1 VSGVS
6 ASAQRGAVSGVSTMA
21 EGPRCGAPRG
31 GGGTGIR
38 RPSVILRFS
47 AAVLG
52 LAAATAPVAG
62 QVPSPASHFGFEI
75 GTDRRLAD
83 WDQLVAYY
91 EKLAHSS
98 PRVTL
103 DTLGMTTMGRPFV
116 MLTVSS
122 PENHARLDELLS
134 MQQKLADPR
143 RITDDAELEALLRD
157 ARAVALITHA
167 IHSTEVGSAQ
177 TAARLLHRL
186 ASSDDAQT
194 LEILDNVVLLDIP
207 SLNPDGTDWVSEFYM
222 EHVGTPYEGAAPP
235 WLYQF
240 YVGHDNNRDWYAFT
254 QQETQLTIEHAHNV
268 WRPHIV
274 HDIHQM
280 GGNGARIFFPPY
292 IDPVEPNVDPAIV
305 AALNQLG
312 AFMGARLTAEGRP
325 GVVINAIYDAF
336 TPARAYQ
343 HYHGGVRI
351 LSETASAQLGTPV
364 DVPGERVRG
373 GRAYDAATAS
383 WNYPLPW
390 QGGAWGLGDIVDYM
404 ESGAL
409 ALLANAAKNRQFW
422 VENFYRIN
430 RRAVEGWASWPE
442 AWVIPADQA
451 NAVGLSHALRIL
463 TMADVEVHRATAAFT
478 AAGRQF
484 AAGSYVIP
492 MRQPYASFAQ
502 TMLEVQ
508 EYPDLREYPGGPPR
522 RPYDVTAHTLP
533 LLMDVDAVAVEAWDG
548 ARPSVSEPIEQV
560 SWQFELPAALTGS
573 RAPRIGLY
581 KSAQES
587 MEAGWTRWLF
597 DMHELRYDT
606 LKDERMRAG
615 SLRRD
620 YDVIVLQS
628 QSPGSLREGYAP
640 GSLPEQYTGGLGDAG
655 VTALQEFVRAGGR
668 LVAIEEATDFAAQIF
683 ELPVAS
689 AVEDLPPQD
698 FYVPGSIVRIDVEAD
713 DPLAGGVGTEV
724 NGWYWGDSRAFD
736 ITGDGVRIAARYGA
750 DNPRTSGWILGPEYI
765 AGKPALVQADV
776 GEGSVVLF
784 GFQPNYRGQTI
795 ATWPLLWSA
804 LTP

>member
-1 VSGVS
+1 
-6 ASAQRGAVSGVSTMA
+6 M
-21 EGPRCGAPRG
+21 
-31 GGGTGIR
+31 
-38 RPSVILRFS
+38 ILRLAG
-47 AAVLG
+47 AALLG
-52 LAAATAPVAG
+52 LAAAAASAAAQ
-62 QVPSPASHFGFEI
+62 QVPDPASHFGFEI
-75 GTDRRLAD
+75 GTDRRIAD

-91 EKLAHSS
+91 EQLARTS

-103 DTLGMTTMGRPFV
+103 DTLGTTTKGRPFV
-116 MLTVSS
+116 MLTVTS
-122 PENHARLDELLS
+122 PDNHARLDELLAI
-134 MQQKLADPR
+134 QRKLADPR
-143 RITDDAELEALLRD
+143 TIADDAELQQLLRD
-157 ARAVALITHA
+157 ARTVALITHA

-186 ASSDDAQT
+186 ASANDDET
-194 LEILDNVVLLDIP
+194 LAILDNVILLDIP

-222 EHVGTPYEGAAPP
+222 EHVGTDYEGMAPP

-254 QQETQLTIEHAHNV
+254 QKETQLTIEHAHNV

-292 IDPVEPNVDPAIV
+292 IDPVERNVDPAII

-312 AFMGARLTAEGRP
+312 SFMAARLTAEGKP
-325 GVVINAIYDAF
+325 GAVINAIYDAF

-364 DVPGERVRG
+364 TIPAERVRG

-390 QGGAWGLGDIVDYM
+390 EGGTWRLGDIVDYM

-409 ALLANAAKNRQFW
+409 ALLVNAARNRPFW

-430 RRAVEGWASWPE
+430 RRAVDGWESWPE

-451 NAVGLSHALRIL
+451 NAVGLSHVLRIL
-463 TMADVEVHRATAAFT
+463 TMADVEVQRANAPFA

-533 LLMDVDAVAVEAWDG
+533 LLMDVEAVA
-548 ARPSVSEPIEQV
+548 IEQWSDAPPSLSAPIDQV
-560 SWQFELPAALTGS
+560 EWRFELPPALTGDN
-573 RAPRIGLY
+573 APRIALY
-581 KSAQES
+581 KSAQEP
-587 MEAGWTRWLF
+587 MEAGWTRWVF
-597 DMHELRYDT
+597 DMHGLRYDS
-606 LKDERMRAG
+606 LRDARIRQG
-615 SLRRD
+615 DLRRD

-628 QSPGSLREGYAP
+628 QSPGSIREGHEP
-640 GSLPEQYTGGLGDAG
+640 GSLPPQYTGGLGDPG
-655 VTALQEFVRAGGR
+655 VAALQEFVRAGGR
-668 LVAIEEATDFAAQIF
+668 LVAIEEATEFAAELF
-683 ELPVAS
+683 DLPVSS

-698 FYVPGSIVRIDVEAD
+698 FYVPGSIVRIDLEAG
-713 DPLAGGVGTEV
+713 DPLSSDLGDHVH
-724 NGWYWGDSRAFD
+724 GWYWGDSRAFAVS
-736 ITGDGVRIAARYGA
+736 GDDVRILARYGTG
-750 DNPRTSGWILGPEYI
+750 NPKVSGWILGPEHI
-765 AGKPALVQADV
+765 AGQPALVSASV
-776 GEGSVVLF
+776 GQGSVVLF

-795 ATWPLLWSA
+795 ATWPLLWTA

>member
-1 VSGVS
+1 MT
-6 ASAQRGAVSGVSTMA
+6 R
-21 EGPRCGAPRG
+21 
-31 GGGTGIR
+31 
-38 RPSVILRFS
+38 
-47 AAVLG
+47 G
-52 LAAATAPVAG
+52 LAAAALLFSAMVAPAAAQ
-62 QVPSPASHFGFEI
+62 QVPTPASHFGFEL
-75 GTDRRLAD
+75 GTDRRIAD

-91 EKLAHSS
+91 EKLASSS

-103 DTLGMTTMGRPFV
+103 DTLGTTTRGRPFV
-116 MLTVSS
+116 MLTVTS
-122 PENHARLDELLS
+122 PENHARLSELLE

-143 RITDDAELEALLRD
+143 TIRDDAELERLLAD
-157 ARAVALITHA
+157 ARTIALITHA

-186 ASSDDAQT
+186 ASSDDAEI
-194 LEILDNVVLLDIP
+194 LEILDNVILLDIP

-222 EHVGTPYEGAAPP
+222 QNVGTQFEGRAPP

-254 QQETQLTIEHAHNV
+254 QKETQLTIEHAHNA

-280 GGNGARIFFPPY
+280 GGTGARIFFPPY
-292 IDPVEPNVDPAIV
+292 IDPVERNVDPAIIS
-305 AALNQLG
+305 ALNQLG
-312 AFMGARLTAEGRP
+312 SFMAARLTAEGKP
-325 GVVINAIYDAF
+325 GAVINAIYDAF

-351 LSETASAQLGTPV
+351 LSETASAELATPV
-364 DVPGERVRG
+364 TIPAERVRG
-373 GRAYDAATAS
+373 GRAYDAAIAS

-390 QGGAWGLGDIVDYM
+390 EGGTWGLGDIVDYM

-409 ALLANAAKNRQFW
+409 ALLVNAARNRPFW

-430 RRAVEGWASWPE
+430 RRAVEGWESWPE

-451 NAVGLSHALRIL
+451 NEIGLSHVLRIL
-463 TMADVEVHRATAAFT
+463 TMADVEVHRATAPFA

-484 AAGSYVIP
+484 AAGAYVIP
-492 MRQPYASFAQ
+492 MKQPYASFAQ

-533 LLMDVDAVAVEAWDG
+533 LLMDVEAHAVEQWSAG
-548 ARPSVSEPIEQV
+548 APALSVPIAQV
-560 SWQFELPAALTGS
+560 EWQFQLPPALADGNP
-573 RAPRIGLY
+573 PRIALY

-587 MEAGWTRWLF
+587 MEAGWTRWMF
-597 DMHELRYDT
+597 DMHGLRYDT
-606 LKDERMRAG
+606 LKDARARQG
-615 SLRRD
+615 DLRRD

-628 QSPGSLREGYAP
+628 QNAESIREGHES

-655 VTALQEFVRAGGR
+655 VAALSEFVRAGGR
-668 LVAIEEATDFAAQIF
+668 LVAIEEATEFAAELF
-683 ELPVAS
+683 DLPVTS
-689 AVEDLPPQD
+689 SVEDLEPQD
-698 FYVPGSIVRIDVEAD
+698 FYVPGSILRLDVD
-713 DPLAGGVGTEV
+713 SGDPLAGGVGEEV
-724 NGWYWGDSRAFD
+724 HAWYWGDSRAFD
-736 ITGDGVRIAARYGA
+736 VTGSDVRIIARYA
-750 DNPRTSGWILGPEYI
+750 AEDPKVSGWILGPEHI
-765 AGKPALVQADV
+765 AGKPALVSAPV
-776 GEGSVVLF
+776 GQGSVVLF

-795 ATWPLLWSA
+795 ATWPLLWAA